1 MARGLTRVLCLHREA
16 DRGKQVQIKS
26 SAIMYDGITSSQ
38 TVEIKGFIHKNIGS
52 PLNSKCLSFDRI
64 TEKKFSFKQGFSHF
78 FFPCATSFG
87 PPAHE
92 LGCHPNETPC
102 SGDSA
107 RSASYTESSTELC
120 CECKCRHSVDELPG
134 PPQRPAA
141 VYTTD
146 REIETVC
153 K

>member
-78 FFPCATSFG
+78 FFPVQPHLAHLRMNLAVTRMRHPAPETLLILPPTQNHQQNCAANVNAGTVLMNY
-87 PPAHE
+87 
-92 LGCHPNETPC
+92 LGLRRGRRQCI
-102 SGDSA
+102 
-107 RSASYTESSTELC
+107 
-120 CECKCRHSVDELPG
+120 
-134 PPQRPAA
+134 QR
-141 VYTTD
+141 TG
-146 REIETVC
+146 